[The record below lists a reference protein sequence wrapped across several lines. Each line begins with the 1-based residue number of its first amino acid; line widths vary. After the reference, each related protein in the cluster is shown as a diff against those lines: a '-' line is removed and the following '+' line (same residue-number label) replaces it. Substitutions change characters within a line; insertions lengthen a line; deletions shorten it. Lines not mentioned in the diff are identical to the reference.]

1 MCGVVGLGVQG
12 PDLRGPGRKY
22 SWFSA
27 LSASGLGFTA
37 SEVLVKI
44 QVSLALFRWTP
55 KAKCSRVGFKVRQ
68 LRSGPGT
75 RAQGLNLGF
84 SFNGDP
90 QLINPFLNIEIP
102 TIIPMKGRR
111 CSMTCLG

>member
-1 MCGVVGLGVQG
+1 MGSQLSKSVLRFGIWCAGLLGLGVQG

-27 LSASGLGFTA
+27 LSASGLGFMA

-44 QVSLALFRWTP
+44 QVSLALFRRTP

-68 LRSGPGT
+68 L
-75 RAQGLNLGF
+75 
-84 SFNGDP
+84 
-90 QLINPFLNIEIP
+90 
-102 TIIPMKGRR
+102 
-111 CSMTCLG
+111 